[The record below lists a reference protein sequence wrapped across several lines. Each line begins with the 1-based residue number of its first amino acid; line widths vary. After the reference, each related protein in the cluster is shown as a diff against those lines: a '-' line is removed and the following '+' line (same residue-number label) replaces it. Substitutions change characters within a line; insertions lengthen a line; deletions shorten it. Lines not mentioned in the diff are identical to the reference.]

1 METHDILWILF
12 NGILIVYTI
21 SLIIYGKCIRKK
33 DIISFRNY
41 IDDNKILYRNDSN
54 IAISQNEINEK
65 TENLI

>member
-33 DIISFRNY
+33 DTISFRNY

>member
-33 DIISFRNY
+33 DTISFRNY

-54 IAISQNEINEK
+54 IPISQNEITEK